1 MRKRH
6 TIRLS
11 FTAEAALR
19 REAERT
25 GKPLASVASEAI
37 DRAILTSSH
46 VRETSRNEAIDPAQI
61 ERVAAEIA
69 ALREHVLQVQ
79 KDLAEGNELSRNRFA
94 MVIKSLQGGT
104 R

>member
-1 MRKRH
+1 MRKK
-6 TIRLS
+6 TSIRLS
-11 FTAEAALR
+11 LTAEAALR

-25 GKPLASVASEAI
+25 GKPLAALASEAI

-79 KDLAEGNELSRNRFA
+79 KDLAEGNEISRNRFA
-94 MVIKSLQGGT
+94 MVLKTLQGGA